1 MVNSIIVCAAFI
13 LLIGLLIA
21 EKRGNPKW
29 KLTFKTPLS
38 ALFLIAALI
47 QPHPA
52 PVYYYTVL
60 AGLIWGVVG
69 DICLAIPGN
78 NAFRAG
84 LVAFLLGHILY
95 IAAFVGLAESAQWS
109 APAYLLIAAVSVGI
123 FLWLRPH
130 LGKMMIPVV
139 LYILVISVMLAAAWV
154 AFLNPVL
161 NVTGAWFALIGALCF
176 YASDIFVARNKFI
189 APQFV
194 NRMIGLPLYYAGQF
208 LIAFSVGLIQ

>member
-1 MVNSIIVCAAFI
+1 MVVLLIICVAFV

-29 KLTFKTPLS
+29 KLTFKAPLS

-52 PVYYYTVL
+52 PVYYYAVL
-60 AGLIWGVVG
+60 AGLIWGLVG

-95 IAAFVGLAESAQWS
+95 IVAFVGLAESARWIT
-109 APAYLLIAAVSVGI
+109 PEYLLIAAVSVGI
-123 FLWLRPH
+123 FLWLRPNV
-130 LGKMMIPVV
+130 GKMLFPVI
-139 LYILVISVMLAAAWV
+139 LYIVVISVMLAAAWM
-154 AFLNPVL
+154 AFLNPAL
-161 NVTGAWFALIGALCF
+161 NVTGAWFVFIGALCF
-176 YASDIFVARNKFI
+176 YASDIFVARDRFM
-189 APQFV
+189 ASQFA
-194 NRMIGLPLYYAGQF
+194 NRLIGLPLYYTGQF
-208 LIAFSVGLIQ
+208 LIAFSVGSV